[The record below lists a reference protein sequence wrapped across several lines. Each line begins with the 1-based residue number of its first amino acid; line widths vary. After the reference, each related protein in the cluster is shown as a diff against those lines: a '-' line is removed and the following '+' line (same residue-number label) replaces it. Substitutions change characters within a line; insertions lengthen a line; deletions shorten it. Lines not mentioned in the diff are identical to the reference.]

1 MAVLSAIKLP
11 NNVTYTLKDNGAL
24 QLTGGKVTG
33 PVTFG
38 DSVSIDDATIGNLV
52 VNGSASFTNGARGVI
67 DKAKAADVTSTVDA
81 LVKYEDT
88 EGTFSDSNIYNTSN
102 NLIIGSTSV
111 PGNIQIGAKN
121 DNYGILP
128 NTNNYNQIGSSS
140 LYWYRSFISHY
151 YGTNSHVVNWDA
163 EKNIGTSSTSSAA
176 ATLGSVYFYNACA
189 AGGTQTKTLLSNG
202 SASSNITITLP
213 STTGTLALTSQ
224 IPDISGKADK
234 SATVSTVAY
243 DSTNKKI
250 TKTING
256 TTSDVVTVATLKTA
270 LGSMPASDVYSWAK
284 ASTKPT
290 YTASEVGAL
299 PSNTT
304 YVSTI
309 TTTAGAHSVISSKSG
324 AVSFNV
330 PTKTSHLTNDSGF
343 LTNSTLYE
351 GHLNWGNI
359 NLTGNVT
366 PIGMSL
372 SAEHSANRIA
382 YLNPAAV
389 QIEYTA
395 NGGSTWT
402 DSGYTNDEKMWLCT
416 GNTTIAI
423 GQSRSGYSQS
433 TALTTNH
440 WTRITLTGQNGTH
453 GYVYTSP
460 RKLLINMSSA
470 LGVNCLIEYKTGV
483 SDAAWQTFGTYAV
496 SGWSG
501 WNDIPLILG
510 SFGGGSTQTSNNWY
524 LRFTFK
530 VTSTRTDSYKGY
542 ATIQGLR
549 LFGASDW
556 GSGSSNNGKG
566 PFASTGHLYS
576 YDVGANATFPAK
588 VAASGGFTGNL
599 TGNVTGNV
607 SGTAT
612 NVTGTVAIA
621 NGGTGQT
628 TAANAIN
635 TLLNGLPVWT
645 ADPTDTTYFVRQDTG
660 GAASYGK
667 VAFSTIWNYISGKLP
682 SWSKASTKPS
692 YAFSEIGSKPTTLSG
707 YGITDAK
714 IANGVITL
722 GSNTITPLTSHQ
734 TVTNKGA
741 TLSWGTAVTVA
752 TIGST
757 NINVS
762 LPSNPNTNTTYT
774 FANGTNG
781 FTVTPSGGT
790 AQTVTVTPSI
800 TNNITGSGTSG
811 YIAKFNG
818 AHTLTNGPAIGT
830 GTTKFLRED
839 GTWATPTA
847 TAVWG

>member
-140 LYWYRSFISHY
+140 LYWYRAYVNNY
-151 YGTNSHVVNWDA
+151 YGGNSHVTNWDA
-163 EKNIGTSSTSSAA
+163 GKNIGTSSTSSAA
-176 ATLGSVYFYNACA
+176 ATLGSVYFYNTCA

-213 STTGTLALTSQ
+213 SAAGTLALTSQ

-309 TTTAGAHSVISSKSG
+309 TTTAGAHTAISSKSG

-343 LTNSTLYE
+343 ITNAGVT
-351 GHLNWGNI
+351 GVKGNSESSYRTGQV
-359 NLTGNVT
+359 NLTAANIGAVALSGGTMTGNLIVPAT
-366 PIGMSL
+366 
-372 SAEHSANRIA
+372 RIA
-382 YLNPAAV
+382 NTYYGISFGRTTETPVETILYTGIEWVHGRHMPVVHVTGYAYGLNSPVEFKIGFYLYGTDVCKIGWCGVTNMGAWSPDVFLFKYTRNNVNYVAV
-389 QIEYTA
+389 GFKGSCYFLQLQVDLQDEMGKFA
-395 NGGSTWT
+395 NVVT
-402 DSGYTNDEKMWLCT
+402 DSSAW
-416 GNTTIAI
+416 
-423 GQSRSGYSQS
+423 SWSF
-433 TALTTNH
+433 LTTN
-440 WTRITLTGQNGTH
+440 GTIPTAD
-453 GYVYTSP
+453 GGTTCIQVPYKANILNP
-460 RKLLINMSSA
+460 DSA
-470 LGVNCLIEYKTGV
+470 KSVP
-483 SDAAWQTFGTYAV
+483 
-496 SGWSG
+496 WSG
-501 WNDIPLILG
+501 
-510 SFGGGSTQTSNNWY
+510 
-524 LRFTFK
+524 
-530 VTSTRTDSYKGY
+530 VT
-542 ATIQGLR
+542 
-549 LFGASDW
+549 
-556 GSGSSNNGKG
+556 
-566 PFASTGHLYS
+566 
-576 YDVGANATFPAK
+576 
-588 VAASGGFTGNL
+588 
-599 TGNVTGNV
+599 
-607 SGTAT
+607 
-612 NVTGTVAIA
+612 
-621 NGGTGQT
+621 
-628 TAANAIN
+628 
-635 TLLNGLPVWT
+635 
-645 ADPTDTTYFVRQDTG
+645 
-660 GAASYGK
+660 
-667 VAFSTIWNYISGKLP
+667 
-682 SWSKASTKPS
+682 
-692 YAFSEIGSKPTTLSG
+692 SKPTTISG

-847 TAVWG
+847 VWG